1 MLSFIYLVLVF
12 VAALLSATMSASSK
26 HLNLSSVTMDIEF
39 YEVPNAAR
47 NSKRTSFLSTDLG
60 KAVFSYKNGDDDYFS
75 GQKTTTNTTTI
86 TTVDPFKDEVIW
98 DSSENCANGKS
109 FRYITVKNWEGGSVM
124 NFYKKDRKE
133 PWISV
138 YSPIDINHEDGIF
151 VPLLRSYDNINIPN
165 DSINNLRV
173 SFHRAMDNSDVLVD
187 RIVITKPFP
196 FFRIGP
202 SPYNEE
208 L

>member
-1 MLSFIYLVLVF
+1 MLSFFYLVF
-12 VAALLSATMSASSK
+12 VFVAGLSVLSATPSTTSK

-39 YEVPNAAR
+39 YEIPNR
-47 NSKRTSFLSTDLG
+47 EHNKRTSFLSTDLG
-60 KAVFSYKNGDDDYFS
+60 KAVFSYRNNDDYLS
-75 GQKTTTNTTTI
+75 GAETI
-86 TTVDPFKDEVIW
+86 TDPFKDKVIW
-98 DSSENCANGKS
+98 DSAENCGKGKS
-109 FRYITVKNWEGGSVM
+109 FRFITVRNWEGGSVM
-124 NFYKKDRKE
+124 NFYKKDRKY

-138 YSPIDINHEDGIF
+138 YSPIDIHDEDGIF
-151 VPLLRSYDNINIPN
+151 IPLLRSYDTMNRPN

-173 SFHRAMDNSDVLVD
+173 SFHRDMDNSDIIVD

-202 SPYNEE
+202 SPYNDE